1 MHKKWLY
8 RLILSYLPILF
19 AVVFCLIILF
29 FVTLNEAMERQTAKA
44 NGVYAENVLQIV
56 DTTLRN
62 LETMTIKSLLMD
74 DQVGSYFDRPGKL
87 DPYRDYGVTEVLLDF
102 MSPLPM
108 IDSVYLYRAADGK
121 VLMQHF
127 SSRLP
132 DFGDRSFIESAM
144 KSTGSPVWSGIRELQ
159 LFPGEDQ
166 RKSVI
171 SLVEQVPYFS
181 GEQGLIVINVRK
193 QSLQALIQEMNMA
206 NTEICLKDA
215 EGRAFAGGGGCSG
228 PQAQSKGKAVSRTSS
243 YTGWT
248 IEVGMER
255 AKAFSLLSAF
265 SNVWAVLGFAAIIG
279 GIAAM
284 TYISHRNYRPIEQV
298 MSRIYSFGE
307 ERAFGLK
314 PQSKEGDEFA
324 FIGHALE
331 SLIEQTNSY
340 EQQQAEG
347 ILHRRNQLFKEL
359 LENSGQMSADNWS
372 REAQRIG
379 LDGELAGAVVGIAEI
394 DFYEAF
400 AADYSARDQALFK
413 FTLRS
418 VIQEIAEKEGVSLW
432 TEWIGPGRLG
442 LLFRR
447 SADEAAANIVEK
459 ALIIAESARSW
470 VKQHLKFTATFGISG
485 PAAGLSGLSA
495 AYRQALGALDRKIT
509 AGPDRV
515 YAAPA
520 GSPLPPAEGMD
531 VLVQA
536 IGAVPQLYRL
546 GNAEWR
552 PLMERIF
559 ALLAGGNYSKEDIV
573 RLLRLLETGLSR
585 EMQELPPEMKDIWNS
600 GRLRGIPQSP
610 ESFEWIEELHGELV
624 ASLEEMEE
632 ALRSLRMNREQYTLA
647 NKVREFIAS
656 YYADPDFSLTHVAD
670 NFAMNTKTVSRIFK
684 EEIGENF
691 VDYLARLRMEEAK
704 RLLAG
709 TSEPV
714 QRIAERVGYLYPMSF
729 IRVFKKLEGITP
741 GEYRKAQGS
750 PLHDGDHD
758 GAGES

>member
-29 FVTLNEAMERQTAKA
+29 FLTLNEAMERQTAQA

-62 LETMTIKSLLMD
+62 LETTTIKSLLLEEK
-74 DQVGSYFDRPGKL
+74 VGSYFDRPGKL
-87 DPYRDYGVTEVLLDF
+87 DPYQDYGVAEVLLDF

-127 SSRLP
+127 ASRLT
-132 DFGDRSFIESAM
+132 DFGDRSFIETAM
-144 KSTGSPVWSGIRELQ
+144 GNAPSYTWSGIRDLQ
-159 LFPGEDQ
+159 LFSGED
-166 RKSVI
+166 RPKSVI

-193 QSLQALIQEMNMA
+193 ESLQALIQDMNMA

-215 EGRAFAGGGGCSG
+215 GGRAFAGADTCSD
-228 PQAQSKGKAVSRTSS
+228 PQVQDRAVSRMSP

-248 IEVGMER
+248 IKVGMAR
-255 AKAFSLLSAF
+255 AEAFSLLSAF
-265 SNVWAVLGFAAIIG
+265 SNIWAILGFAAVVG

-298 MSRIYSFGE
+298 MSRIYRFGEDRSFGW
-307 ERAFGLK
+307 K

-359 LENSGQMSADNWS
+359 LENSGQMSADNWV
-372 REAQRIG
+372 REAERIG
-379 LDGELAGAVVGIAEI
+379 MDGEFAGAVVGIAEI

-400 AADYSARDQALFK
+400 AAGYSARDQALFK

-418 VIQEIAEKEGVSLW
+418 VIQEISEKEGVSLW

-447 SADEAAANIVEK
+447 SAGGENADGAAEK
-459 ALIIAESARSW
+459 ALMIAESACSW

-485 PAAGLSGLSA
+485 PAAGLGGLSG

-509 AGPDRV
+509 AGPGRV

-546 GNAEWR
+546 GNAEWK
-552 PLMERIF
+552 PLIERIF
-559 ALLAGGNYSKEDIV
+559 ELLAGGNYSKEDIV

-585 EMQELPPEMKDIWNS
+585 EMQELPPEMKGIWNN
-600 GRLRGIPQSP
+600 GRLRGIPHSP

-624 ASLEEMEE
+624 SSLEEMEE

-647 NKVREFIAS
+647 NKVREYIGCN
-656 YYADPDFSLTHVAD
+656 YADPDFSLTHVAD
-670 NFAMNTKTVSRIFK
+670 SFAMNTKTVSRIFK

-704 RLLAG
+704 RLLTG

-714 QRIAERVGYLYPMSF
+714 QSIAERVGYLYPMSF

-750 PLHDGDHD
+750 PLRDGDSDSD
-758 GAGES
+758 GEG